1 MRISQSLKTE
11 RIIEMIKNSVVALFT
26 AAALAG
32 VAMPAMAAT
41 TQLEASINNF
51 DADYVQYQLEAQGVN
66 TDRVEQWGE
75 YVRAFV
81 TGPDG
86 RVTMQLFHAD
96 TLAPANI

>member
-1 MRISQSLKTE
+1 
-11 RIIEMIKNSVVALFT
+11 MIKNSVVALLT

-32 VAMPAMAAT
+32 VAMPAMAAPAPI
-41 TQLEASINNF
+41 EESSNDF

-66 TDRVEQWGE
+66 AQRVEQWGS

-96 TLAPANI
+96 TLTPANI